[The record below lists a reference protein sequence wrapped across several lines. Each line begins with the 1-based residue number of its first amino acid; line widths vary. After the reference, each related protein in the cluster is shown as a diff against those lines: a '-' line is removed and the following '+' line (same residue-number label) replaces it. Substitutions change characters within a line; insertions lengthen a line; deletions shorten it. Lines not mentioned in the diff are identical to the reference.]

1 MPQFSYQAISSNGKT
16 VQGDINAASEVAA
29 LDQIARGGLTPV
41 SITAGESGLKWWQK
55 DISLSGETQLSGKVL
70 LSFFKPFGIMLNA
83 RYSMSKALKFA
94 RDQVRDPRLGRI
106 LDVALSEVENGA
118 RLADGLRIAGTV
130 FPERFLS
137 MLETGE
143 RSNKLAAVVERASQV
158 LDEEDTLRRE
168 IRQSLGYPVVLLLMG
183 LAVLALLVFYLVPTL
198 LPVFASSTAEP
209 PAVLVAMDALR
220 IGLTNHWTSILA
232 ALLVS
237 ALAVWLVRE
246 RFVLLTQGA
255 LRSLPLIGPFLN
267 KRKSLSLC
275 ETLLLFLS
283 SGTPVQAALSEAA
296 RTANDPVWR
305 RYLSVAEDRLVDGA
319 TLSVALEGDGAL
331 DPLARAMI
339 EAGEAGDQLV
349 ETLDAAVIALRIETR
364 QALAQAVRLITPTL
378 TLIVGV
384 GVGLVILATI
394 TAILDLN
401 QIAI

>member
-16 VQGDINAASEVAA
+16 IQGDINAANEIAA
-29 LDQIARGGLTPV
+29 LDQIAKGGLTPV
-41 SITAGESGLKWWQK
+41 SITAGEAGLKWWQK
-55 DISLSGETQLSGKVL
+55 DISLSGETQLSGRVL

-83 RYSMSKALKFA
+83 RYPMSKSLKFA

-118 RLADGLRIAGTV
+118 RLADGLRIAGTG

-143 RSNKLAAVVERASQV
+143 RSNKLATVVERASRV

-168 IRQSLGYPVVLLLMG
+168 IRQSLGYPIVLLLMG
-183 LAVLALLVFYLVPTL
+183 LAVLALLIFYLVPTL
-198 LPVFASSTAEP
+198 LPVFVSSTAEP
-209 PAVLVAMDALR
+209 PAVLVAMDTLR
-220 IGLTNHWTSILA
+220 IGLTSHWSSLLA
-232 ALLVS
+232 ALLVF
-237 ALAVWLVRE
+237 ALGIWLFRE
-246 RFVLLTQGA
+246 RFVLVTQVVF
-255 LRSLPLIGPFLN
+255 RSLPLIGPFLN

-283 SGTPVQAALSEAA
+283 SGTPVQAALSEASRA
-296 RTANDPVWR
+296 ANDPMWQ
-305 RYLSVAEDRLVDGA
+305 RYLSAAEDRLVDGA
-319 TLSVALEGDGAL
+319 SLSVALEGDGTL

-364 QALAQAVRLITPTL
+364 QALTQAVRLITPTL

-401 QIAI
+401 QIAF